1 MEADRRHARAVGCE
15 LRGGTIRLPCNRPMP
30 GGRCRRGRREA
41 MSVSDDV
48 VAKFTQLATPT
59 LANALDD
66 VGFEGVLSGLA
77 QMVPGTRCVG
87 RAVTVREI
95 TGRRGDFTS
104 DDFKVGKII

>member
-1 MEADRRHARAVGCE
+1 
-15 LRGGTIRLPCNRPMP
+15 
-30 GGRCRRGRREA
+30 

-87 RAVTVREI
+87 RAVTLNRLSSCMGFQA
-95 TGRRGDFTS
+95 TRFRS
-104 DDFKVGKII
+104 SS